1 MVAQMVGS
9 EEMAEVMAGV
19 ARVAA
24 MAEEKEDWVAR
35 AVVVMEVVALVGV
48 MVGVGM
54 GVGAVMGVGM
64 GVVMGVVMGVAEMVE
79 AWAVAGVA
87 GTEEMAAEM
96 AGVVTVAM
104 MAEKKEDWVAVT
116 AEAVTEVAK
125 VAGGVEGTEEEGK
138 VVAMMA
144 TKVEV
149 KVVGKAV
156 EDMVAATV
164 DSVDVEGEAKE
175 LASMAAATEV
185 AEGAVAEA
193 EAEAR
198 VMAVET
204 AARTD
209 CTTSRKWPRSNH
221 PTLACLERRG
231 AQAKAVAWADLVAG
245 TMVAV
250 KAGEPGEGREG
261 AAMERDTGFCSTSSR
276 QAGLSPS
283 EYAARCPSQR
293 STNSRRTAPSTRR

>member
-1 MVAQMVGS
+1 MS
-9 EEMAEVMAGV
+9 SR
-19 ARVAA
+19 RV
-24 MAEEKEDWVAR
+24 R
-35 AVVVMEVVALVGV
+35 
-48 MVGVGM
+48 
-54 GVGAVMGVGM
+54 
-64 GVVMGVVMGVAEMVE
+64 
-79 AWAVAGVA
+79 
-87 GTEEMAAEM
+87 GTEEV
-96 AGVVTVAM
+96 GR
-104 MAEKKEDWVAVT
+104 
-116 AEAVTEVAK
+116 
-125 VAGGVEGTEEEGK
+125 
-138 VVAMMA
+138 VVATMV

-164 DSVDVEGEAKE
+164 DSVDVEGGAKE
-175 LASMAAATEV
+175 QASMAAATEV
-185 AEGAVAEA
+185 AEGAVAEV

-221 PTLACLERRG
+221 STLACLERRG
-231 AQAKAVAWADLVAG
+231 AQAKAAAWADLVAG

-261 AAMERDTGFCSTSSR
+261 GAMERDTGFCSTSSR

-283 EYAARCPSQR
+283 EYAARCPSLR